1 MYRGLPREGFERAVL
16 KNRVRTCPRCG
27 APLRFAYR
35 RKRRLILLRERLAL
49 EVDADRCCDAG
60 CPLSAGFGPPE
71 EARLAL
77 PKFTYGLDVLT
88 EIARL
93 RWVGRNSVP
102 EMHEELREV
111 YGLPISE
118 RNVDYLVQ
126 TWQEL
131 ATAWVLR
138 DRGRIDALERQGGII
153 LAIDGL
159 QPEKGHETLYLF
171 RDTISQT
178 NLLTCPLSNS
188 SSDRLA
194 ETIEVVKGLGV
205 TILGVVTDKQQSL
218 VLAVD
223 KALPGTPYQLCQFHF
238 FRDLARPVM
247 EVDRAMKKGI
257 KKKLR
262 GIAPVERK
270 LADSKEAKA
279 ASTVR
284 QARAYC
290 VALRATLQD
299 DGKPPLDPGGLKMV
313 DRLRR
318 IDRSLARS
326 QKKGASRAGSLARR
340 DCEGSSLKPAGGTD
354 SPRLCSDPRPGA
366 APGTTRFNRG
376 SGAGRGRAVAA
387 GTAALATQYPAGA
400 SVAGALRAA
409 PRFVR

>member
-16 KNRVRTCPRCG
+16 KNGLRTCPRCG
-27 APLRFAYR
+27 TRLRFAYR
-35 RKRRLILLRERLAL
+35 RKRRLLLLRERLAL
-49 EVDADRCCDAG
+49 EVDSDRCARAA

-93 RWVGRNSVP
+93 RWVGKRSVP
-102 EMHEELREV
+102 EIHEELQAV

-138 DRGRIDALERQGGII
+138 DRGRIEALKRQGGII
-153 LAIDGL
+153 LAVDGL

-178 NLLTCPLSNS
+178 NLLTRPLSNS
-188 SSDRLA
+188 SSDQLA
-194 ETIEVVKGLGV
+194 ETIEVVKGLGIP
-205 TILGVVTDKQQSL
+205 ILGVVTDKQHSL

-223 KALPGTPYQLCQFHF
+223 KALPGTPHQLCQFHF
-238 FRDLARPVM
+238 FRDVAKPVM
-247 EVDRAMKKGI
+247 ELDRAMKKGI

-270 LADSKEAKA
+270 LEKGKGAQA
-279 ASTVR
+279 AAVR
-284 QARAYC
+284 RARAYC
-290 VALRATLQD
+290 LVLRATLQD

-313 DRLRR
+313 NRLRM

-326 QKKGASRAGSLARR
+326 QKKGASRVGSLAPR
-340 DCEGSSLKPAGGTD
+340 DCEGPSLEAAGDAYPA
-354 SPRLCSDPRPGA
+354 RLCSDPLPRA
-366 APGTTRFNRG
+366 APGTSRFKRG
-376 SGAGRGRAVAA
+376 RGAGRSRAVAG
-387 GTAALATQYPAGA
+387 GTAPLAAEYPAGA
-400 SVAGALRAA
+400 SVASALRAA